1 MKARQV
7 THIGPTAEGGAGWTQ
22 TIHQQAKDVR
32 DFLSQ
37 CTPGY
42 HSGEGDLDKGLL
54 VDGYDDGSL
63 EFSKVIAEW
72 RHDGRMKGLVLLRSR
87 RLPDPCRVF
96 PDQQQMNGEI
106 VL

>member
-1 MKARQV
+1 MKARQL
-7 THIGPTAEGGAGWTQ
+7 TRIESAAEGEVDWTQ
-22 TIHQQAKDVR
+22 TIHQKAKDAR
-32 DFLSQ
+32 DVLSQ
-37 CTPGY
+37 CTPGH

-54 VDGYDDGSL
+54 VDGYDGGSL

-87 RLPDPCRVF
+87 RAPDPCRVF